1 MADASHGANSPSPRH
16 AAQPDW
22 MNDPEANEDTH
33 VLRRADIEAAARRSR
48 SSPRPRRSAAEPPA
62 NAPQPPIEPKF
73 RPTPARRA
81 ATAKA
86 SPASRGRRTPSRWN
100 EEAKRNHAFR
110 TCLGWT
116 ALGAIIPGL
125 ALSRSHAPRRRVT
138 GLTIIGLL
146 LIGLTVAVF
155 FVLANPTVAASIVV
169 RPRLLTA
176 LTWGLPILAIT
187 LVTLLTFS
195 HLDLR
200 PQGITRG
207 QRWISTILVT
217 ALCTTIATPLA
228 VAGRYAYDEAH
239 MLGRI
244 FTDKRSGTR
253 PSINYNQ
260 DVKAIWAAK
269 RRVNVLLVGADDS
282 KVRNYRAA
290 NSMNTDTIMVA
301 SINTSNGDTSIFQ
314 IPRNTAKM
322 PFPANSPLHKDFPN
336 GFVGKDGD
344 GDNPNYMA
352 NEIWSTVSAQYV
364 DRMGA
369 TDYPGADA
377 LKLATGEA
385 LGLKIDYFVM
395 LDIDGLQKLVDALGG
410 VSVNINE
417 RLPIAGNTE
426 GKKPNGYLETG
437 PNQHLDGYHA
447 MWYARSR
454 SASTDYDRMGRQSC
468 LIKAV
473 LDQTSPQSVLT
484 RFESIAD
491 ASGQMVVSDIP
502 QGMLPA
508 FVDLAINMRD
518 ANINRVVFTNGQ
530 HGFFSSNPNYALMR
544 KQVAA
549 AIHGVSES
557 KNKNKPVTGATAAKS
572 HKAAVSQPSHSM
584 SMNPPHSSAPHP
596 SPNNHDVS
604 QSVTDACAY
613 NPQQP

>member
-1 MADASHGANSPSPRH
+1 MADESHGANSPSPRH
-16 AAQPDW
+16 AARPDW
-22 MNDPEANEDTH
+22 MDDPEANEDTH
-33 VLRRADIEAAARRSR
+33 VLRRADLEAAARGPVSF
-48 SSPRPRRSAAEPPA
+48 PRPRRSATEPPI
-62 NAPQPPIEPKF
+62 NAPQPPSEP
-73 RPTPARRA
+73 RPCPTPARRA
-81 ATAKA
+81 ASS
-86 SPASRGRRTPSRWN
+86 SPASRGRHTPLRWN
-100 EEAKRNHAFR
+100 EEARLNHAFR

-116 ALGAIIPGL
+116 VLGAIVPGL
-125 ALSRSHAPRRRVT
+125 TLSRSRTPRRRVA
-138 GLTIIGLL
+138 
-146 LIGLTVAVF
+146 GLTVTGFLLIALTIAVF
-155 FVLANPTVAASIVV
+155 FILTNPTVAATVVV
-169 RPRLLTA
+169 RPKLLTA
-176 LTWGLPILAIT
+176 LTWGLPILAIV
-187 LVTLLTFS
+187 LVALLTFS

-200 PQGITRG
+200 PRGITQG
-207 QRWISTILVT
+207 QRWLSTVLVT

-244 FTDKRSGTR
+244 FTDQRSGTR
-253 PSINYNQ
+253 PSIDYNQ
-260 DVKAIWAAK
+260 DVKAIWASK
-269 RRVNVLLVGADDS
+269 PRVNVLLVGADDT
-282 KVRNYRAA
+282 KARNYSAD

-322 PFPANSPLHKDFPN
+322 PFPADSPLHQDFPD

-344 GDNPNYMA
+344 GSNPDYMA
-352 NEIWSTVSAQYV
+352 NEIWSTVSAHHV
-364 DRMGA
+364 DRMGE

-395 LDIDGLQKLVDALGG
+395 LDIDGLQKLIDALGG
-410 VSVNINE
+410 VTVNVNE

-426 GKKPNGYLETG
+426 GKKPDGYLKVG
-437 PNQHLDGYHA
+437 PDQHLDGYHA

-454 SASTDYDRMGRQSC
+454 SESTDYDRMGRQSC
-468 LIKAV
+468 LMKAV
-473 LDQTSPQSVLT
+473 LDQASPQTVLT

-518 ANINRVVFTNGQ
+518 ANINRVVFTNGK
-530 HGFFSSNPNYALMR
+530 HGFVSANPDYDLVR
-544 KQVAA
+544 KQVDA

-557 KNKNKPVTGATAAKS
+557 RNKNKPVTGASAAK
-572 HKAAVSQPSHSM
+572 PSKTATPTPTRSE
-584 SMNPPHSSAPHP
+584 SKKSSPSATPSSA
-596 SPNNHDVS
+596 STNRDVS

-613 NPQQP
+613 NPQEP